1 MKRIVM
7 LMAALA
13 AVALPGSA
21 QAQDFQ
27 VVVNESVPIETISK
41 SDLSKVFRKKVR
53 QIGGVNASP
62 VDLAAGSSV
71 REAFSQG
78 VHGRSAAAIESYWQ
92 QQIFAGEK
100 VPPVKKTSD
109 AEVLAYVRGTP
120 GAVGYVA
127 AGASLGAGVKALRVS
142 G

>member
-13 AVALPGSA
+13 AVALPGRIKA
-21 QAQDFQ
+21 QEFQ
-27 VVVNESVPIETISK
+27 VVVNESVPIAVISK
-41 SDLSKVFRKKVR
+41 SDLSKVFRKKAR
-53 QIGGVNASP
+53 QIGGVEARP
-62 VDLAAGSSV
+62 VDLDAGSSV

-92 QQIFAGEK
+92 QQIFAGQE
-100 VPPVKKTSD
+100 VPPVKKASD

-127 AGASLGAGVKALRVS
+127 AGVSLGAGVKAVRVS